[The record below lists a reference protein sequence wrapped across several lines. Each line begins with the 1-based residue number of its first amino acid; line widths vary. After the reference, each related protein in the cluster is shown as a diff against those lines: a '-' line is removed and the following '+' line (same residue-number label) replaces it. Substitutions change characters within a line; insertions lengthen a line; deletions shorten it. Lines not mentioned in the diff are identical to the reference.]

1 MKKTTKTAISLL
13 MILALVLSLAACG
26 GDSGNG
32 GDSADP
38 GGDAPY
44 KFIIG
49 HSMADDTSFGYT
61 MAELEKE
68 LEASGYFD
76 VDVYGSSILGGESE
90 VIQAVQAGEV
100 QMYMTIS
107 GTIAT
112 FVPSLYVF
120 DYQMPWIG
128 NPDQGIEV
136 YSAVFNDEAFKD
148 YMIKASVG
156 TGLRV
161 VGFSSLGYR
170 TFTCNKYIQDFSDWK
185 GVNLRTIEN
194 PIHMACINAWGA
206 SATPLSFSE
215 VYAGLQQGLI
225 DGQSNPPEPTYSSK
239 LYEPQKYITN
249 ADHVFHTV
257 AWVVSEDCYESY
269 SPEAVE
275 VLETALANATNYMT
289 DYSLSHTQEY
299 LDFFAENGCETVY
312 LPYATRKAMQ
322 DAAQGSRDMIP
333 DYAGQ
338 EAYDLYLSTLEKCKT
353 ELGYDESEASYDAY
367 LKEKGAL

>member
-1 MKKTTKTAISLL
+1 MKKRTRTIVTLL
-13 MILALVLSLAACG
+13 VILALVFSLAACG
-26 GDSGNG
+26 SNGENG
-32 GDSADP
+32 GTVQD
-38 GGDAPY
+38 GEAPY

-90 VIQAVQAGEV
+90 VIQAVQNGEV

-112 FVPSLYVF
+112 FVPGLYVF
-120 DYQMPWIG
+120 DYQVPWIG
-128 NPDQGIEV
+128 NPDEGIEV
-136 YSAVFNDEAFKD
+136 YSAIYNDEKIKS
-148 YMIKASVG
+148 YMTDSSVG

-161 VGFSSLGYR
+161 VGFSTLGYR
-170 TFTCNKYIQDFSDWK
+170 TFTCNKYIKDFADWK

-194 PIHMACINAWGA
+194 PIHMAAINSWGA
-206 SATPLSFSE
+206 TAVPLSFSE

-257 AWVVSEDCYESY
+257 AWVVSEDNYNSY

-275 VLETALANATNYMT
+275 VLEAALSKATNFMT
-289 DYSLSHTQEY
+289 DYSLEHTQQY
-299 LDFFAENGCETVY
+299 LDFFKENGCDTNY
-312 LPYATRKAMQ
+312 LPYATKKAMQ
-322 DAAQGSRDMIP
+322 EAAQGSRDMIP
-333 DYAGQ
+333 KYSGQ
-338 EAYDLYLSTLEKCKT
+338 EAYDLYLTTLENCKK
-353 ELGYDESEASYDAY
+353 ELGYDETEETYNAY